1 MAYHG
6 IAPSFGEEGVAKDLD
21 RVPRVDVTRVQ
32 RGEAESHHVR
42 RPDVADD
49 STSDQG
55 AHDRVALRM
64 TQGDLASPVRGVDG

>member
-32 RGEAESHHVR
+32 RGEAESHHR
-42 RPDVADD
+42 ADTAAGLALQATQLREGD
-49 STSDQG
+49 L
-55 AHDRVALRM
+55 RVARV
-64 TQGDLASPVRGVDG
+64 GG